1 MTRRKREPWDP
12 SPCRRPGATP
22 GAPPGLGQAPSRRGS
37 TGTGF
42 PPAVCT
48 VPGGGGRRVPGSA
61 CGHTSLGRRPVTGR
75 PRESGVTPARKDNRT
90 WMSGRRGG
98 RSHAGWGQTHGRAS
112 HGLAFPGRRSGC
124 RKPRPAPGP
133 AWRGPEEASLISPPT
148 SACEPP
154 QGARGLRLGLNTK
167 PGEIYSSI

>member
-1 MTRRKREPWDP
+1 M
-12 SPCRRPGATP
+12 
-22 GAPPGLGQAPSRRGS
+22 
-37 TGTGF
+37 
-42 PPAVCT
+42 
-48 VPGGGGRRVPGSA
+48 
-61 CGHTSLGRRPVTGR
+61 TGR

-112 HGLAFPGRRSGC
+112 HGLAFPGRRRGC

-133 AWRGPEEASLISPPT
+133 AWRGPEEAFLIFPPT